1 MIAIGLIGMSV
12 FAFIS
17 TILRALDERRV
28 IIHNGVW
35 WFVAIL
41 LIGSMGLITTGLAIV
56 TWRYLP

>member
-35 WFVAIL
+35 WFATIL
-41 LIGSMGLITTGLAIV
+41 LIGSIGLITTGLAIV
-56 TWRYLP
+56 AWEYLP